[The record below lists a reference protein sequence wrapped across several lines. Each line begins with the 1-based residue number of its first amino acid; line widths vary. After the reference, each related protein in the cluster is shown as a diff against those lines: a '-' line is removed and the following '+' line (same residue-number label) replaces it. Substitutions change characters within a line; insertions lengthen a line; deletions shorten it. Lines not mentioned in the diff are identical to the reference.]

1 MSLKWLC
8 RSMESLEDEEQSG
21 YMAPVVKRIGRRYA
35 IYLRSVLYRVDFL
48 KGILHLES
56 FTSSFFELHYT
67 TLSHG
72 CMEYLILIS
81 QSLDSD
87 QIFANINET
96 LNN

>member
-21 YMAPVVKRIGRRYA
+21 YMAPVVKRFGRRY
-35 IYLRSVLYRVDFL
+35 ILTVRSLSSGYF

-56 FTSSFFELHYT
+56 FGSSFFDLHYT
-67 TLSHG
+67 TLLHG